1 MAKIPSAGVVEPT
14 LPGSRDK
21 NTRIAEARVATPT
34 PQATFTTPYISGAT
48 ASKVVGNIA
57 DKANQIADTTAV
69 NQALEAG
76 QKDQQTLIDQGK
88 TQYLG
93 ISQPFTLTDKAYA
106 AGAKTAYVSKA
117 KTDINTKFA
126 ELKTKYQNQ
135 PELWSKSVT
144 EFENQLFKNT
154 PSDLTLLVREE
165 FDKRK
170 GLFDATIATQNI
182 KLQHEENIVK
192 IEDGIERDSKEIFQ
206 IMGQTGDLNNPL
218 IEDLLISIDLDIMS
232 LKQNGGFSDTQILEQ
247 SKKFKNF
254 IGAKYLQTQITKHL
268 EARDIGAI
276 DKIKQELKNG
286 TYTYGEFGEK
296 YGEILPGGKEIT
308 LVEGQTLL
316 TQVEDQMKNYTK
328 DMSFEIKN
336 YTKDQEDI
344 TKAIST
350 GSSKHFKA
358 EIDDNGNTIVTYVGP
373 SIDAGKNVLYN
384 GKNKHL
390 EMEVDRQAGIIAG
403 KELVHA
409 KLFDLSQISA
419 RYSRVDELEQLAEEE
434 TDSAKAEIY
443 SRAAVLL
450 ENGLNDL
457 KKETLDGMNKTGK
470 MDRFLKKRN
479 FYNNTDPLNF
489 DNEAGIDNA
498 IKKFEEETGQ
508 LYVYNDYPDET
519 VNLVMTRI
527 DQLIATNDVNQMVAG
542 LFQYD
547 QTYGKHSINMIRS
560 HIDQNDKPEYHV
572 ISAALGLIKAG
583 KTGAA
588 TELLSA
594 NQKMDEYKA
603 GITGKITT
611 EQYNAQLTEFEN
623 SFTSSYVN
631 DTSFLATSF
640 GQEVKAMAMLKWH
653 KLKSQT
659 NLNSTQIRQRVNKFI
674 EENTAVTD
682 PDKADPVRVPLYY
695 AIDDEGNSL
704 LPQIEKMQDNYY
716 TKPWMYN
723 VVLQGQTYER
733 FMDNP
738 EMFPQKFDYERLVTL
753 DSKGNVSSAVKQKR
767 PSDGET
773 LIMSD
778 AVITPNENYQ
788 ITATFGDT
796 ENAWE
801 PASKD
806 KFFKALPKD
815 YAELKKER
823 DIVAANEADA
833 FAYFDLTD
841 DENNNLIT
849 YEQGLVQAY
858 ATQTYIDQDGIQRN
872 RYKDWIV
879 PNIVGTDSNDNA
891 VLQAISLKASVGRLE
906 DMDLLTAMRNSTLL
920 QKLGFGSAKKRAFII
935 DQINNNLET
944 LSRQIT
950 VNDAPTRV
958 SPWQMILMAS
968 DQYIEPRQFTQEE
981 EFNLQP

>member
-14 LPGSRDK
+14 LPGSRDR
-21 NTRIAEARVATPT
+21 NTRIAEARVASPT

-48 ASKVVGNIA
+48 ASKVVGKIA
-57 DKANQIADTTAV
+57 DKANQIADETAV
-69 NQALEAG
+69 QQALEAG
-76 QKDQQTLIDQGK
+76 TNDQQALLDQGK

-93 ISQPFTLTDKAYA
+93 RSQPFTLTDKAYA

-126 ELKTKYQNQ
+126 ELKQKYQNQ
-135 PELWSKSVT
+135 PELWSKSVG

-182 KLQHEENIVK
+182 KLQHEENIMQ
-192 IEDGIERDSKEIFQ
+192 IEDGITRDTKEIFQ

-232 LKQNGGFSDTQILEQ
+232 LKQNGGFSNVQIAEK
-247 SKKFKNF
+247 SKQFKDF

-268 EARDIGAI
+268 DARDMGAI
-276 DKIKQELKNG
+276 EKIKNEIKAG

-296 YGEILPGGKEIT
+296 YGDILPGGKEIT

-316 TQVEDQMKNYTK
+316 TQIEDQMKNYTK
-328 DMSFEIKN
+328 DMSFTIKN
-336 YTKDQEDI
+336 YTKGEEDI
-344 TKAIST
+344 TKNVSQG
-350 GSSKHFKA
+350 GSKYFTA
-358 EIDDNGNTIVTYVGP
+358 EIDDTGKTIVTYTGP
-373 SIDAGKNVLYN
+373 SIDAGLNVLYN
-384 GKNKHL
+384 GKDKHL
-390 EMEVDRQAGIIAG
+390 DMEVDRQAGIIAG

-419 RYSRVDELEQLAEEE
+419 RYSRVDELKQLANDE
-434 TDSAKAEIY
+434 TDPARAEIY

-457 KKETLDGMNKTGK
+457 KKDTLDGMNKTGK

-479 FYNNTDPLNF
+479 FFNKTDPLSF

-519 VNLVMTRI
+519 VNLVMTNI

-542 LFQYD
+542 LQQYD
-547 QTYGKHSINMIRS
+547 NTYGKHSINMIRS
-560 HIDQNDKPEYHV
+560 HIDQNDKPEYHI

-588 TELLSA
+588 TDLLAA
-594 NQKMDEYKA
+594 NQRMDQYKD
-603 GITGKITT
+603 GIIGKLTK
-611 EQYNAQLTEFEN
+611 EQYNAQLTDFEN
-623 SFTSSYVN
+623 SFISSYVS
-631 DTSFLATSF
+631 DTGFLATSF

-653 KLKSQT
+653 KLKSDT

-674 EENTAVTD
+674 DENTAVTD

-704 LPQIEKMQDNYY
+704 LPQIEKMQDDYY

-738 EMFPQKFDYERLVTL
+738 ELFPQKFDFERLVTL
-753 DSKGNVSSAVKQKR
+753 DSNGNVSATVKQKR

-796 ENAWE
+796 ENAYE
-801 PASKD
+801 TAFKD
-806 KFFKALPKD
+806 KFFEALPKD

-841 DENNNLIT
+841 DETNNLIT

-858 ATQTYIDQDGIQRN
+858 GTQTYIDQDGIQRN

-879 PNIVGTDSNDNA
+879 PNIVGTDPNDNA

-920 QKLGFGSAKKRAFII
+920 QKLNFGSAKKRAFII

-958 SPWQMILMAS
+958 SPWQMILMVS
-968 DQYIEPRQFTQEE
+968 DQYVEPRQFTQEE